1 MTEQKT
7 GHASSGQGS
16 SGSSGTSGNRSSGA
30 SEYQAIIERDRDNRQ
45 KLRWQGTLLEYLDVV
60 KATPEITQLA
70 HARLFNM
77 IRDQGIEEVNV
88 EEDARLAR
96 LFKNQKLKRF
106 AFFADEFFGMETTL
120 SSAVRYFHSAS
131 LRGEESRQ
139 VLYFVG
145 PVGSGKSS
153 LIERLKKGLEALAP
167 VYSIDGCPMY
177 EEPLHLIPRHL
188 RREFEKMLG
197 VAIEGDLC
205 PICRYRLKTEF
216 NGKWEEFPVVTKE
229 FSRRGRVGIGVVP
242 PVDPNNQDTSV
253 LIGSEDI
260 SKLDRYSEGDP
271 RVLDLTGALN
281 IGNRGMVEF
290 IEVFKNETEYLHA
303 MITATQ
309 EKSIPAP
316 GRHGMI
322 YVDTCILAHS
332 NEAEWKKFKSDHTN
346 EAILD
351 RIVVV
356 KVPYNMRLSE
366 EVKIYR
372 KIIRQSSFTADIAP
386 HTIELASKFAILTR
400 LEPTNKCDLMT
411 KLKLYNG
418 EEVVEKGKTK
428 KIDVG
433 ELKEEAKREGMDGI
447 STRFI
452 MKALDNALSDN
463 IEDNCIHPLS
473 VREALINMVK
483 NGDFAEDTKRHYL
496 EILRDIIHKDYLE
509 ILEKE
514 ITKAFVY
521 SYQAQ
526 ADALFQNYLDHAE
539 AYVTK
544 SRVKDRNTKE
554 ELEPDESFLKSIEEQ
569 IAIIGTAA
577 DGFRQEV
584 IAYLWSI
591 GRRGERIN
599 YESYEPLKEAVEK
612 KLMASVR
619 DVSRIITKARTRD
632 SEQEDKYS
640 TMVEQLIANGYP
652 PSCVDVIL
660 KYAANHL
667 WKD

>member
-1 MTEQKT
+1 MSQSNSDFK
-7 GHASSGQGS
+7 
-16 SGSSGTSGNRSSGA
+16 
-30 SEYQAIIERDRDNRQ
+30 AIIERDRETREKQ
-45 KLRWQGTLLEYLDVV
+45 QWSGTLIEYLELVEKNPSV
-60 KATPEITQLA
+60 TQLA
-70 HARLFNM
+70 HERLYNM
-77 IRDQGIEEVNV
+77 IRDSGIEEINV
-88 EEDARLAR
+88 EEDARLSR
-96 LFKNQKLKRF
+96 LFKNRKLRDFRF
-106 AFFADEFFGMETTL
+106 FSDNFYGMEDTL
-120 SSAVRYFHSAS
+120 ASVVRYFHSAS

-139 VLYFVG
+139 VLYLVG

-153 LIERLKKGLEALAP
+153 LVERLKTGLESLAP
-167 VYSIDGCPMY
+167 IYVIDGCPMN
-177 EEPLHLIPRHL
+177 EDPLHLIPRHL
-188 RREFEKMLG
+188 RKEFEKRLG
-197 VAIEGDLC
+197 VSIEGDLC
-205 PICRYRLKTEF
+205 PVCRYRLKTEF
-216 NGKWEEFPVVTKE
+216 NGKWEDFPVKTIE
-229 FSRRGRVGIGVVP
+229 FSRRSRVGIGVVP

-260 SKLDRYSEGDP
+260 SKLDQFSEGDP

-281 IGNRGMVEF
+281 VGNRGMVEF

-322 YVDTCILAHS
+322 YVDTCIVAHS
-332 NEAEWKKFKSDHTN
+332 NEAEWQRFKSDHTN

-356 KVPYNMRLSE
+356 KVPYNLRLSE
-366 EVKIYR
+366 EVKIYQ
-372 KIIRQSSFTADIAP
+372 KIIRQSNFKADIAP

-400 LEPTNKCDLMT
+400 LEPTAKCDLLT

-428 KIDVG
+428 KIDVD
-433 ELKEEAKREGMDGI
+433 ELREETKREGMEGI

-473 VREALINMVK
+473 VREALITMVK
-483 NGDFAEDTKRHYL
+483 NADFAEDTKRHYL
-496 EILRDIIHKDYLE
+496 ELLRDVIHRDYLE
-509 ILEKE
+509 ILERE

-521 SYQAQ
+521 SYQEQ
-526 ADALFQNYLDHAE
+526 AESLFQNYLDHAE

-544 SRVKDRNTKE
+544 TKLKDRNTKE
-554 ELEPDESFLKSIEEQ
+554 DLEPDEAFMKSIEEQ
-569 IAIIGTAA
+569 IAIVGTAA

-584 IAYLWSI
+584 IAYLWSV
-591 GRRGERIN
+591 GRRGEKVG
-599 YESYEPLKEAVEK
+599 YESYEPLKEAIEK
-612 KLMASVR
+612 KLMTSVR
-619 DVSRIITKARTRD
+619 DVSRIVTKARTRD
-632 SEQEDKYS
+632 AEQQKKHQ

-652 PSCVDVIL
+652 PSCIDVIL

>member
-1 MTEQKT
+1 MSQEKKV
-7 GHASSGQGS
+7 
-16 SGSSGTSGNRSSGA
+16 
-30 SEYQAIIERDRDNRQ
+30 SESTIQEFKAIIEKDRETRQ
-45 KLRWQGTLLEYLDVV
+45 RNHWQGNLLEYLELV
-60 KATPEITQLA
+60 KKDNGLAQLA
-70 HARLFNM
+70 HQRIYNM
-77 IRDQGIEEVNV
+77 MVDKGVEEINV
-88 EEDARLAR
+88 EEDPKLSRI
-96 LFKNQKLKRF
+96 FKNKRLRRYE
-106 AFFADEFFGMETTL
+106 FFAEDFFGMETTV
-120 SSAVRYFHSAS
+120 ANVVRYFHSAS

-139 VLYFVG
+139 VLYLVG

-153 LIERLKKGLEALAP
+153 LAERLKQGLETLDP
-167 VYSIDGCPMY
+167 IYVIDGCPMY
-177 EEPLHLIPRHL
+177 EDPLHLIPRHL
-188 RREFEKMLG
+188 RQEFEKMLG
-197 VAIEGDLC
+197 VKIEGDLC
-205 PICRYRLKTEF
+205 PVCRYKLKEEF
-216 NGKWEEFPVVTKE
+216 KGKWEEYPIVTKE
-229 FSRRGRVGIGVVP
+229 FSRRGRVGVGVVP

-260 SKLDRYSEGDP
+260 SKLDRFSEGDP

-281 IGNRGMVEF
+281 VGNRGMVEF

-322 YVDTCILAHS
+322 YVDTCIVAHS
-332 NEAEWKKFKSDHTN
+332 NEAEWKKFKADHTN

-356 KVPYNMRLSE
+356 KVPYNLRLSE
-366 EVKIYR
+366 EVKIYN
-372 KIIRQSSFTADIAP
+372 KIIRQSNFKAEIAP

-400 LEPTNKCDLMT
+400 LEPSNKCDLLT

-428 KIDVG
+428 KIDVT

-463 IEDNCIHPLS
+463 IENNCIHPLN
-473 VREALINMVK
+473 VRESLIHMVK
-483 NGDFAEDTKRHYL
+483 SGDLPEETKRNYL

-521 SYQAQ
+521 SYQEQ
-526 ADALFQNYLDHAE
+526 AETLFQNYLDHAE

-544 SRVKDRNTKE
+544 KKLKDKRTSE
-554 ELEPDESFLKSIEEQ
+554 ELEPDEAFLKSIEEQ

-577 DGFRQEV
+577 DGFRQEI

-591 GRRGERIN
+591 SRRGEKVG
-599 YESYEPLKEAVEK
+599 YESYEPLKEAIEK
-612 KLMASVR
+612 KLMTSVR
-619 DVSRIITKARTRD
+619 DLSRVITKARTRD
-632 SEQEDKYS
+632 SEQQQKYD

-652 PSCVDVIL
+652 PACVDVIL
-660 KYAANHL
+660 KYASNHL

>member
-1 MTEQKT
+1 MSEDFKKIIQQDREHRQKT
-7 GHASSGQGS
+7 MWK
-16 SGSSGTSGNRSSGA
+16 GTM
-30 SEYQAIIERDRDNRQ
+30 
-45 KLRWQGTLLEYLDVV
+45 LEYLEVV
-60 KATPEITQLA
+60 RENPGIATLA
-70 HARLFNM
+70 HKRLHDM
-77 IRDQGIEEVNV
+77 ISGAGVQDVNLEENPK
-88 EEDARLAR
+88 
-96 LFKNQKLKRF
+96 FKRIFKGEQPKIYN
-106 AFFADEFFGMETTL
+106 FFAENFYGMEKTINQI
-120 SSAVRYFHSAS
+120 ARYFHSAS
-131 LRGEESRQ
+131 LKGEESRQ
-139 VLYFVG
+139 VLYLVG

-153 LIERLKKGLEALAP
+153 LVERIKQGLEKLP
-167 VYSIDGCPMY
+167 PFYGVDGCPMY

-188 RREFEKMLG
+188 RKEFSKMLG
-197 VAIEGDLC
+197 IEIEGDLC
-205 PICRYRLKTEF
+205 PVCRYKLKEDLQ
-216 NGKWEEFPVVTKE
+216 GRWEEMPVRTYD
-229 FSRRGRVGIGVVP
+229 FSIRAKRGIGVVP

-253 LIGSEDI
+253 LIGGEDI
-260 SKLDRYSEGDP
+260 SKLDLYSEGDP

-281 IGNRGMVEF
+281 VGNRGMVEF

-322 YVDTCILAHS
+322 YVDTCIIAHS

-351 RIVVV
+351 RIVTV
-356 KVPYNMRLSE
+356 KVPYNLRLSE
-366 EVKIYR
+366 EVKIYK
-372 KIIRQSSFTADIAP
+372 KIIRQSRFTADIAP
-386 HTIELASKFAILTR
+386 HTIEVASMFAILSR

-428 KIDVG
+428 KIDLV
-433 ELKEEAKREGMDGI
+433 ELREEAKMEGMNGI

-463 IEDNCIHPLS
+463 IEQNSIHPIS
-473 VREALINMVK
+473 VRESLVHMVK
-483 NGDFAEDTKRHYL
+483 ESDFAEDVRKRYL
-496 EILRDIIHKDYLE
+496 EFLQDTLHKEYLE
-509 ILEKE
+509 VLEKE

-521 SYQAQ
+521 SYQEQ
-526 ADALFQNYLDHAE
+526 AESLFQNYLDHAE

-544 SRVKDRNTKE
+544 KRVKDRSTSE
-554 ELEPDESFLKSIEEQ
+554 ELEPDEAFMKSIEEQ
-569 IAIIGTAA
+569 IAIIGTAS

-584 IAYLWSI
+584 IAYLWSV
-591 GRRGERIN
+591 GRKGERIS
-599 YESYEPLKEAVEK
+599 YESYEPLKEAIEK

-632 SEQEDKYS
+632 DDQGKKYDR
-640 TMVEQLIANGYP
+640 MVEQLIKNGYP
-652 PSCVDVIL
+652 PSCVDTIL
-660 KYAANHL
+660 KYAANNL

>member
-1 MTEQKT
+1 MTQDFQKIIQEDRENRKRT
-7 GHASSGQGS
+7 NWK
-16 SGSSGTSGNRSSGA
+16 GTM
-30 SEYQAIIERDRDNRQ
+30 
-45 KLRWQGTLLEYLDVV
+45 LEYLEVV
-60 KATPEITQLA
+60 RANPDTAKLA
-70 HARLFNM
+70 HKRLYDMLVSAGVTDINLDENP
-77 IRDQGIEEVNV
+77 R
-88 EEDARLAR
+88 
-96 LFKNQKLKRF
+96 LKRIYKGDRLKIF
-106 AFFADEFFGMETTL
+106 NYFVDEFYGMEKTINQI
-120 SSAVRYFHSAS
+120 VRYFHSAS
-131 LRGEESRQ
+131 LKGEESRQ
-139 VLYFVG
+139 VLYLVG

-153 LIERLKKGLEALAP
+153 LVERLKRGLESLP
-167 VYSIDGCPMY
+167 PFYSIDNCPMH

-188 RREFEKMLG
+188 RKEFSKMLD
-197 VAIEGDLC
+197 VEIEGDLC
-205 PICRYRLKTEF
+205 PVCRYRLKEEF
-216 NGKWEEFPVVTKE
+216 QGRWEEFPVRTHE
-229 FSRRGRVGIGVVP
+229 FSVRGKRGAGVVP

-260 SKLDRYSEGDP
+260 SKLDLYSEGDP
-271 RVLDLTGALN
+271 RVLDLSGALN
-281 IGNRGMVEF
+281 VGNRGMVEF

-322 YVDTCILAHS
+322 YVDTCIVAHS

-351 RIVVV
+351 RIVTV
-356 KVPYNMRLSE
+356 KVPYNLRLTE
-366 EVKIYR
+366 EVKIYK
-372 KIIRQSSFTADIAP
+372 KIIRNSQFTADIAP
-386 HTIELASKFAILTR
+386 HTIELASMFAILTR

-428 KIDVG
+428 KIDVI
-433 ELKEEAKREGMDGI
+433 ELKEEAKNEGMTGI

-463 IEDNCIHPLS
+463 VEYNCIHPIS
-473 VREALINMVK
+473 VRESLVHMVK
-483 NGDFAEDTKRHYL
+483 ESDFPEDVRKRYL
-496 EILRDIIHKDYLE
+496 EFLQDTLHKEYLE

-521 SYQAQ
+521 SYQDQ
-526 ADALFQNYLDHAE
+526 AEALFQNYLDHAE
-539 AYVTK
+539 SYVTK
-544 SRVKDRNTKE
+544 KKLKDRNTGE
-554 ELEPDESFLKSIEEQ
+554 ELEPDEAFMKSIEEQ

-584 IAYLWSI
+584 IAFLWSI
-591 GRRGERIN
+591 GRRGEKIS
-599 YESYEPLKEAVEK
+599 YESYEPLKEAIEK

-632 SEQEDKYS
+632 QDQGKKYDL
-640 TMVEQLIANGYP
+640 MVEQLIRNGYP
-652 PSCVDVIL
+652 ASCVDVIL
-660 KYAANHL
+660 KYAANNL

>member
-1 MTEQKT
+1 MNDNAK
-7 GHASSGQGS
+7 
-16 SGSSGTSGNRSSGA
+16 GNEDLTVA
-30 SEYQAIIERDRDNRQ
+30 DEFKAIIEQDRQTRT
-45 KLRWQGTLLEYLDVV
+45 KRHWRGTMLEYLDLVRQD
-60 KATPEITQLA
+60 PGLA
-70 HARLFNM
+70 CLSHKRIHEMLIAP
-77 IRDQGIEEVNV
+77 GVTEVNL
-88 EEDARLAR
+88 EENPKLKR
-96 LFKNQKLKRF
+96 LFKGEKVRVYN
-106 AFFADEFFGMETTL
+106 FFAEDFFGMEKTVQQI
-120 SSAVRYFHSAS
+120 ARYFHSAS
-131 LRGEESRQ
+131 LKGEESRQ
-139 VLYFVG
+139 VLFLVG

-153 LIERLKKGLEALAP
+153 LVEQIKRGMEASPPFYAIEG
-167 VYSIDGCPMY
+167 DPMY
-177 EEPLHLIPRHL
+177 GDPLHLIPRHL
-188 RREFEKMLG
+188 RPKFSKMIG
-197 VAIEGDLC
+197 VEIEGDLN
-205 PICRYRLKTEF
+205 PIMRYRLKEEF
-216 NGKWEEFPVVTKE
+216 GGRWEEVPIATFE
-229 FSRRGRVGIGVVP
+229 FSIRAKRGIGVVP

-260 SKLDRYSEGDP
+260 SKLDMYSEGDP

-281 IGNRGMVEF
+281 KGNRGMVEF

-322 YVDTCILAHS
+322 YVDTCIIAHS

-351 RIVVV
+351 RIVTV
-356 KVPYNMRLSE
+356 KVPYNLRLQE

-372 KIIRQSSFTADIAP
+372 KIIKQSRFTADIAP
-386 HTIELASKFAILTR
+386 HTIEVASMFAILSR
-400 LEPTNKCDLMT
+400 LEPTNKCDLLT

-418 EEVVEKGKTK
+418 EEIVEKGKTK
-428 KIDVG
+428 KIDVQ
-433 ELKEEAKREGMDGI
+433 ELREEAKNEGMNGI

-463 IEDNCIHPLS
+463 IEANCIHPIS
-473 VREALINMVK
+473 VREALVNMVK
-483 NGDFAEDTKRHYL
+483 ESDFADDVRKRYL
-496 EILRDIIHKDYLE
+496 EFLQDTLHKEYLE

-521 SYQAQ
+521 SYQEQ
-526 ADALFQNYLDHAE
+526 AESLFQNYLDHAE

-544 SRVKDRNTKE
+544 KRVKDRATAE
-554 ELEPDESFLKSIEEQ
+554 ELEPDEGFMRSIEEQ
-569 IAIIGTAA
+569 IGIIGTAC

-591 GRRGERIN
+591 NRKGDNIS
-599 YESYEPLKEAVEK
+599 YESYEPLKEAIEK

-632 SEQEDKYS
+632 DEQSKKYDR
-640 TMVEQLIANGYP
+640 MVEELIKNGYP
-652 PSCVDVIL
+652 ASCIDTIL
-660 KYAANHL
+660 KYAANNL

>member
-1 MTEQKT
+1 MADKDSKT
-7 GHASSGQGS
+7 NDFKSIIEKDRETREKHHW
-16 SGSSGTSGNRSSGA
+16 SGTC
-30 SEYQAIIERDRDNRQ
+30 
-45 KLRWQGTLLEYLDVV
+45 LEYLSKVE
-60 KATPEITQLA
+60 ANPELAQLS
-70 HARLFNM
+70 HSRIFKM
-77 IRDQGIEEVNV
+77 IADCGIHDINV
-88 EEDARLAR
+88 EEDAKLTR
-96 LFKNQKLKRF
+96 LFKNQKLRHF
-106 AFFADEFFGMETTL
+106 DFFADEFYGMENTL
-120 SSAVRYFHSAS
+120 SSVVRYFHSAA
-131 LRGEESRQ
+131 LQGEESRQ
-139 VLYFVG
+139 VLYLVG

-153 LIERLKKGLEALAP
+153 LVEKIKKGLSQLPAIYMIE
-167 VYSIDGCPMY
+167 GCPMFGD
-177 EEPLHLIPRHL
+177 PLHLIPRHL
-188 RREFEKMLG
+188 RPAFEERLG
-197 VAIEGDLC
+197 VKIEGDIN
-205 PICRYRLKTEF
+205 PVVRHRLKTEF
-216 NGKWEEFPVVTKE
+216 KGKWEDYPVITKE

-322 YVDTCILAHS
+322 YVDTCIIAHS
-332 NEAEWKKFKSDHTN
+332 NEAEWKRFKSDHTN

-356 KVPYNMRLSE
+356 KVPYNLRLSE
-366 EVKIYR
+366 EVKIYK
-372 KIIRQSSFTADIAP
+372 KIISHSQFNADIAP

-400 LEPTNKCDLMT
+400 LEPNNKCDLMT

-428 KIDVG
+428 KIDVA

-463 IEDNCIHPLS
+463 IEQNCIHPLN
-473 VREALINMVK
+473 VRESLINMVK
-483 NGDFAEDTKRHYL
+483 NSEFADDVKRNYL
-496 EILRDIIHKDYLE
+496 EILRDVIHKDYLE

-521 SYQAQ
+521 SYQEQ
-526 ADALFQNYLDHAE
+526 AESLFQNYLDHAE
-539 AYVTK
+539 AFVTK
-544 SRVKDRNTKE
+544 KKLKDRNTGE
-554 ELEPDESFLKSIEEQ
+554 DLEPDEAYLKSIEEQ

-591 GRRGERIN
+591 GRRGEKIS
-599 YESYEPLKEAVEK
+599 YESYEPLKEAIEK

-632 SEQEDKYS
+632 GDQKKKYD

-652 PSCVDVIL
+652 PACVDVIL